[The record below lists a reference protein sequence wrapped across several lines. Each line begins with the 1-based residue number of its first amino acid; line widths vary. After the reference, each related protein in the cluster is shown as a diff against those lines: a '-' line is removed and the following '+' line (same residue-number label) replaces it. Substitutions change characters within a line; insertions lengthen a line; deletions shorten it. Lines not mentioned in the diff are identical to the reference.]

1 MSTLIETYGT
11 TAEIV
16 VGTVI
21 LALLSKQILRLIT
34 TRVVRK
40 TKTELD
46 DLLVK
51 CLESPVVSLVIV
63 LGVYAAVISL
73 LHSHGLDLSDKSLS
87 KYADKANHYALAAM
101 TLIVSWIVLRMF
113 NTSSWWYARTVATTG
128 KSQIDVLR
136 KVINIAGWAIVAV
149 LVLGQLGYKVTML
162 MTSLGVAGLAVALA
176 LQDTLS
182 NLFSGVYL
190 MADKSVKV
198 GDYIKLDT
206 GQEGFVEDVS
216 WRHTRVRLWENNTV
230 IIPNAKLIQS
240 VITNCELP
248 AHEMSVYVSCG
259 VSYDSD
265 LDEVERV
272 TVDVAKEVLERVPG
286 SVSNFEPVV
295 RFKEFGDS
303 NIDFIVVLRAKDVS
317 SQYLLRHEF
326 VKALHRRYRETGIDI
341 SYPVR
346 TLISHDGRAVPRL
359 PGDEA
364 EQS

>member
-1 MSTLIETYGT
+1 MSTLIHTYGV
-11 TAEIV
+11 AAIILA
-16 VGTVI
+16 GSVI
-21 LALLSKQILRLIT
+21 LALLSKTILHVIT
-34 TRVVRK
+34 AGLTRK
-40 TKTELD
+40 TKTKLD
-46 DLLVK
+46 DMLVEA
-51 CLESPVVSLVIV
+51 LETPVL
-63 LGVYAAVISL
+63 LGVIAIGTYAAIITL
-73 LHSHGLDLSDKSLS
+73 LHSDGLGLAGKTIARYVDKT
-87 KYADKANHYALAAM
+87 NHYAIAAT
-101 TLIVSWIVLRMF
+101 TLIVAWTLLKISNVSL
-113 NTSSWWYARTVATTG
+113 WWYARSVAKTG
-128 KSQIDVLR
+128 KSQIDLLR
-136 KVINIAGWAIVAV
+136 KIINIAGWAIVAV

-198 GDYIKLDT
+198 GDYIRLDT

-216 WRHTRVRLWENNTV
+216 WRHTRIRLWENNTV

-265 LDEVERV
+265 LDKVEQV
-272 TVDVAKEVLERVPG
+272 TLEVAKQVLSEVPG
-286 SVSNFEPVV
+286 AVSDYEPAV

-303 NIDFIVVLRAKDVS
+303 NIDFITVLRAQDVA

-326 VKALHRRYRETGIDI
+326 VKALHRRYKETGIEI

-346 TLISHDGRAVPRL
+346 VLISRDGSS
-359 PGDEA
+359 GM
-364 EQS
+364 QS